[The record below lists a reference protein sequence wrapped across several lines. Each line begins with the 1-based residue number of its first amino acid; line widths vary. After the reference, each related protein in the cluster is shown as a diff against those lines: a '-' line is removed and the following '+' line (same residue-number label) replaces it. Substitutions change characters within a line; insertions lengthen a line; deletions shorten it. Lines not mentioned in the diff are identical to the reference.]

1 MGATLRNTRLHT
13 LILLLLQEI
22 KLDLA
27 GGTKHEGNYYG
38 NLKYFKNLNKKSFP
52 LSPVRCPTILPT
64 NNGT

>member
-1 MGATLRNTRLHT
+1 
-13 LILLLLQEI
+13 LQEI

-27 GGTKHEGNYYG
+27 GGAKHSRNYYG
-38 NLKYFKNLNKKSFP
+38 KLKYFKNLNKKSFP